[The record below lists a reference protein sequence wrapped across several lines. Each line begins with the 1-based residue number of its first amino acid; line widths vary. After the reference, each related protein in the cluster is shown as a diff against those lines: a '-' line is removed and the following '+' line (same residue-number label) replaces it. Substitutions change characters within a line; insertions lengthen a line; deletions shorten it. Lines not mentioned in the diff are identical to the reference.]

1 MRVPISHFILIAL
14 GLSPVHVL
22 AADTLS
28 TNGISTC
35 LADAE
40 IQVQK
45 LDVTYTRSS
54 RVVVFDVA
62 GTNEKRQNVT
72 ASLSVYAYGNEIY
85 SKSFDPC
92 GTENHVEELCPGKFC

>member
-1 MRVPISHFILIAL
+1 MRVSISELTLIAL
-14 GLSPVHVL
+14 GLCSVHVL

-35 LADAE
+35 LTGAE

-45 LDVTYTRSS
+45 LDVTYTRST

-62 GTNEKRQNVT
+62 GTNAKQQNVT

-92 GTENHVEELCPGKFC
+92 GSENHVEELCPGKFY

>member
-1 MRVPISHFILIAL
+1 L
-14 GLSPVHVL
+14 GFLPAQVL

-35 LADAE
+35 LTGAE

-45 LDVTYTRSS
+45 LDVTYTRST

-62 GTNEKRQNVT
+62 GTNEKQQNVS
-72 ASLSVYAYGNEIY
+72 ASLSVYAYGNQIY
-85 SKSFDPC
+85 TKQFDPC
-92 GTENHVEELCPGKFC
+92 SSDNYVKELCPGEYWQHEPFPPVYSA